1 MDTPEEYLELAI
13 AHLQTAEQWLIKAK
27 NEGLENTDNKAG
39 IASAQAL
46 IGTGWSQVAAGV
58 FITNSH

>member
-1 MDTPEEYLELAI
+1 MYTPEEYLELAI
-13 AHLQTAEQWLIKAK
+13 THLETAEMWLSKAK
-27 NEGLENTDNKAG
+27 NEALENTANKAA

-58 FITNSH
+58 FITNGN